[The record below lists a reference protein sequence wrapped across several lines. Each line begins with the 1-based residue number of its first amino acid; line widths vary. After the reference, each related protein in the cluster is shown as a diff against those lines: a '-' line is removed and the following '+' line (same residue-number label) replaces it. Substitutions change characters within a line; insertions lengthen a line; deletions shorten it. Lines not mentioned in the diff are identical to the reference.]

1 MRRLIL
7 ILGCV
12 VAGTLA
18 WSPSALAAPQT
29 LYSCGPGTGVGD
41 GTDRGFYV
49 TGYPGPN
56 LHSVTL
62 AYEDD
67 VAGIHTIGLAAH
79 LGAYDGPVVGSATV
93 TGTVADT
100 GFTPLTF
107 TFTDPSV
114 AAGSTIAFVQQVL
127 ASPPGGFVLYDYT
140 SDPCAGV
147 IETEGTSPPLDTP
160 RTGGRGVATT
170 ITSNPPEPA
179 VPVQTPHHKKKC
191 KKHKR
196 GKKASAAR
204 KHCKRH
210 KHRTT

>member
-1 MRRLIL
+1 VRRFFLI
-7 ILGCV
+7 IGS
-12 VAGTLA
+12 AAAIALA
-18 WSPSALAAPQT
+18 WGPSALAAPQT
-29 LYSCGPGTGVGD
+29 LYSCGPGAGTGD
-41 GTDRGFYV
+41 GTDRGFYI

-67 VAGIHTIGLAAH
+67 VAGIHTIGLTAH

-93 TGTVADT
+93 TGTVTDT

-114 AAGSTIAFVQQVL
+114 AAGSTIAFVQQVIT
-127 ASPPGGFVLYDYT
+127 SPPGSFLFYDYT
-140 SDPCAGV
+140 ADPCPGV

-160 RTGGRGVATT
+160 RTGGRGIATT
-170 ITSNPPEPA
+170 ITSNPPGPS
-179 VPVQTPHHKKKC
+179 VPGQTQQHKKKC

-210 KHRTT
+210 KHRAS

>member
-1 MRRLIL
+1 MRRLLL

-12 VAGTLA
+12 AAGTLA

-29 LYSCGPGTGVGD
+29 LYSCGPGAGVGD

-67 VAGIHTIGLAAH
+67 AAGIHTIGLTAH

-93 TGTVADT
+93 TGTVGGP

-107 TFTDPSV
+107 TFPDPSV
-114 AAGSTIAFVQQVL
+114 AAGSTIAFVQQVI
-127 ASPPGGFVLYDYT
+127 AAPVGGFVLYDYT
-140 SDPCAGV
+140 ANPCPGV
-147 IETEGTSPPLDTP
+147 IETEATAPPLDTP
-160 RTGGRGVATT
+160 RSGGRGIATT
-170 ITSNPPEPA
+170 ILSNPP
-179 VPVQTPHHKKKC
+179 VPSLPGQTQHHKKKC
-191 KKHKR
+191 KKRKR
-196 GKKASAAR
+196 GGKASAAR
-204 KHCKRH
+204 KRCKRH
-210 KHRTT
+210 KHRAS

>member
-1 MRRLIL
+1 VRRFFF
-7 ILGCV
+7 ILGSV
-12 VAGTLA
+12 MAIALA
-18 WSPSALAAPQT
+18 WGTSALAAPQT
-29 LYSCGPGTGVGD
+29 LYSCGPGTGTGD

-67 VAGIHTIGLAAH
+67 VAGIHTIGLTAH
-79 LGAYDGPVVGSATV
+79 LGAYDGPVVGSASV
-93 TGTVADT
+93 TGTVANP

-107 TFTDPSV
+107 TFPDPGV
-114 AAGSTIAFVQQVL
+114 AAGSTIAFVQQVI
-127 ASPPGGFVLYDYT
+127 ASPPGAFVLYDYT
-140 SDPCAGV
+140 AGPCPGV
-147 IETEGTSPPLDTP
+147 VETEGTSPPLDTP
-160 RTGGRGVATT
+160 RTGGRGIAAT
-170 ITSNPPEPA
+170 ITSNPPEPS
-179 VPVQTPHHKKKC
+179 VPGQSHHRKKC